1 MLILRPSRHHGVYPP
16 NDNFPAF
23 WKDRKGRQPSSL
35 GSEGLGAMMQRKSG
49 SNALLRERA
58 EAHKGMDKA
67 PVPLTAP
74 AEETAAD
81 LSAQAGKAHR
91 AEVKRDLLQIT
102 QPGTKV
108 QYFRL
113 DQNEPLAIEAGPSG
127 GPGPGAPGA
136 GAVAVQD
143 RSMVL
148 SPAAAAAM
156 EERPSMWDRVFR
168 RGRRGSRSPR
178 GRREPLAI
186 GGPEPPQSIQATTA
200 SQLEMHRQ
208 RHEARRQQAQEALV
222 ATPAADELAVV
233 EAPRVREEK
242 PRIQK
247 ALPPAR
253 VQALPP
259 PAVETGAPMI
269 SVVQERRRNRRVSAG
284 PLITELQPPPTET
297 VAAAE
302 VAPWTGT
309 AHSSEPPKAMAPA
322 GTPIT
327 DMAGSAASALGS
339 AAKFLVKGGVSVTDF
354 GLRNVVGPAFKHG
367 ISGAVEGTKF
377 AFNDVAKPLTGAL
390 ADVGGQGAE
399 ALMEHVFNPLGRS
412 AKKQAKKAA
421 LDLKNSLFA
430 EMDANIDTWLDE
442 VQPERR
448 GRRSSTPP
456 TSTST
461 SSSSM
466 LSTLALPDFRAP
478 RETEEAMSKRNRNA
492 SPPIRLALG
501 NKEGEGESHGT
512 EGSWMRKTK
521 DQLLH
526 QLDLRPGYHHIMSRF
541 SAEKR
546 AGFLENLDKR
556 QMAQI
561 LMRLDG
567 YA

>member
-1 MLILRPSRHHGVYPP
+1 
-16 NDNFPAF
+16 
-23 WKDRKGRQPSSL
+23 
-35 GSEGLGAMMQRKSG
+35 MQRKSG

-91 AEVKRDLLQIT
+91 AEVKRDLLQIA

-108 QYFRL
+108 QYFRM
-113 DQNEPLAIEAGPSG
+113 DQNEPLAIEAGPGG

-148 SPAAAAAM
+148 SPAAAAAV
-156 EERPSMWDRVFR
+156 EERPSMWDRLFR
-168 RGRRGSRSPR
+168 GGSRQRSPSPR
-178 GRREPLAI
+178 RREALAI
-186 GGPEPPQSIQATTA
+186 GGAEPPQSIQATTA

-208 RHEARRQQAQEALV
+208 RHEVRRRQAQAALV
-222 ATPAADELAVV
+222 ATPEAAELEVV
-233 EAPRVREEK
+233 EAPRVRGEK
-242 PRIQK
+242 PRMQK
-247 ALPPAR
+247 ALPP
-253 VQALPP
+253 PP
-259 PAVETGAPMI
+259 VPVDTGAPVI
-269 SVVQERRRNRRVSAG
+269 TEVQERRKNRRVGAG

-297 VAAAE
+297 VAVAE

-309 AHSSEPPKAMAPA
+309 AHSAEPPKAMAPA
-322 GTPIT
+322 GTPIA

-367 ISGAVEGTKF
+367 IGGAVEGTKF
-377 AFNDVAKPLTGAL
+377 AFNDVARPLTGAL

-412 AKKQAKKAA
+412 AKKQAKQAA
-421 LDLKNSLFA
+421 LDLKKSLFA
-430 EMDANIDTWLDE
+430 EMDSNIDTWLDE
-442 VQPERR
+442 VKPERR

-456 TSTST
+456 ASTST
-461 SSSSM
+461 SSSSSM
-466 LSTLALPDFRAP
+466 LALPDFRPP
-478 RETEEAMSKRNRNA
+478 RETEEAMRKRNRNA
-492 SPPIRLALG
+492 SPPVRLALG

-512 EGSWMRKTK
+512 EGSWMRKSK
-521 DQLLH
+521 EQLLH
-526 QLDLRPGYHHIMSRF
+526 QLDLRPGYHHIMGRF

>member
-16 NDNFPAF
+16 NDNVPAF

-91 AEVKRDLLQIT
+91 AEVKRDLMQIT

-108 QYFRL
+108 QYFRM

-148 SPAAAAAM
+148 SPGAAAAV
-156 EERPSMWDRVFR
+156 EERPSVWDRLFR
-168 RGRRGSRSPR
+168 GGSRQRSPSPR
-178 GRREPLAI
+178 RSEALAI
-186 GGPEPPQSIQATTA
+186 GGAEPPQSIQATTA

-208 RHEARRQQAQEALV
+208 RHEVRRQQAQAAMV
-222 ATPAADELAVV
+222 ATPEAAELEVV
-233 EAPRVREEK
+233 EAPRVRGEK

-247 ALPPAR
+247 ALPP
-253 VQALPP
+253 PP
-259 PAVETGAPMI
+259 VPVDTGAPVI
-269 SVVQERRRNRRVSAG
+269 TEVQERRKNRRVGAG

-297 VAAAE
+297 VAGAE

-309 AHSSEPPKAMAPA
+309 AHSAEPPKAMAPA
-322 GTPIT
+322 GTPIA
-327 DMAGSAASALGS
+327 DMASSAASALGS
-339 AAKFLVKGGVSVTDF
+339 AAKFLVKGGVSATDF

-377 AFNDVAKPLTGAL
+377 AFNDVARPLTGAL

-412 AKKQAKKAA
+412 AKKQAKQAA
-421 LDLKNSLFA
+421 LDLKKSLFA

-442 VQPERR
+442 VKPERR

-456 TSTST
+456 ASTST

-466 LSTLALPDFRAP
+466 LALPDFRPP

-501 NKEGEGESHGT
+501 NKEGEGESHHT
-512 EGSWMRKTK
+512 EGSWLRKSK
-521 DQLLH
+521 AQLLE
-526 QLDLRPGYHHIMSRF
+526 QLDLRPGYHHIMSKF

-567 YA
+567 YT